1 MLVKNQTFHDLVFKD
16 MNNRNEHACQ
26 DLAPQ
31 VLECFYFCT
40 SLFPSHDHYCKDF
53 AFQVLKLFGV
63 NNFNTKRLL
72 RISFMTQDL
81 VFQDM
86 NTLGFVFEPWQPP
99 QFFIYIY
106 ICIKTWHPK
115 CWNISFFATPCFQ
128 VLTMIALFKT
138 WLFKSWILLG

>member
-1 MLVKNQTFHDLVFKD
+1 MLVKNRTFHDLVFKD
-16 MNNRNEHACQ
+16 MNNRNEHDCQ

-31 VLECFYFCT
+31 VLKCFYFCN
-40 SLFPSHDHYCKDF
+40 SMFPSHDHYCKDF

-72 RISFMTQDL
+72 NMSFMTQDL

-86 NTLGFVFEPWQPP
+86 NTIGFVFEPWQPP

-106 ICIKTWHPK
+106 TYVSKLGIPSVETFHFLQLHV
-115 CWNISFFATPCFQ
+115 S
-128 VLTMIALFKT
+128 
-138 WLFKSWILLG
+138 KS